1 MGNIFTSVLRKT
13 ISPEEPMK
21 PSKRTGGTNVLGMAV
36 LFAFT
41 VYFLLP
47 LYWLIISSTK
57 TTNDLFSG
65 NGLWF
70 SGQFQ
75 FFQNLQGLFSYDG
88 GIFISWFINTFLY
101 AIGSAVISTLIAAMA
116 GYALAKFKF
125 YGKNTIFSIVLG
137 SLLVPTTALSL
148 PLYLL
153 MAKAGLT
160 NTYWAV
166 LLPSFVSP
174 FGVYLAR
181 VYSVSSIPDEMLDA
195 ARVDGAGEF
204 RVFFRIALAALT
216 PSLIT
221 IFLFQFVA
229 VWNNYF
235 LPLVMLSNQNLFPL
249 TVGLQSWNAITTS
262 VSGQG
267 MLYSY
272 IIMGSLI
279 SVLPLIIG
287 FLFLQRYWRAGIVSG
302 SIK

>member
-1 MGNIFTSVLRKT
+1 MGNMFTSIMRKSIAKT
-13 ISPEEPMK
+13 APDRQ
-21 PSKRTGGTNVLGMAV
+21 SKRTGGTNILGMAV

-41 VYFLLP
+41 IYFLLP
-47 LYWLIISSTK
+47 LYWLIISATK
-57 TTNDLFSG
+57 TSDELFSG

-70 SGQFQ
+70 SGHFQ
-75 FFQNLQGLFSYDG
+75 FFQNLQGLFTYDG
-88 GIFISWFINTFLY
+88 GIFISWFINTFVY
-101 AIGSAVISTLIAAMA
+101 AIVSAVISTLIAAMA
-116 GYALAKFKF
+116 GYALAKYKF
-125 YGKNTIFSIVLG
+125 RGQNTIFSIVLG

-262 VSGQG
+262 VSGQS

-272 IIMGSLI
+272 IIMGSLV